1 MPKSANQAASD
12 FVNRAVGNEM
22 FEVRTAPIAAV
33 RAKAPAVRAFAI
45 LMAKDHAASTAEL
58 RLAIAESGQNLP
70 APTVMSDHLQ
80 SQLDELRRGTGS
92 DFDKTYIE
100 QQIEAH
106 EDALGLLA
114 AYARDGGIPSIKRAA
129 SQLEPAV
136 RPRAFIVGEPRRQ
149 RSASPLARRHEL
161 RGREAARVL
170 FQPFYAEQLGPNG
183 SPVVPGRILSNAA

>member
-136 RPRAFIVGEPRRQ
+136 RPRALWPRPRQ
-149 RSASPLARRHEL
+149 SPGPHRDRPRAAQPHCRRAAPPAKRLSARPASR
-161 RGREAARVL
+161 AARSRGCARALPAVL
-170 FQPFYAEQLGPNG
+170 
-183 SPVVPGRILSNAA
+183 R